1 MHGYEIRDPAQA
13 RRHLLDGLVMTR
25 TAVVDAESA
34 RRALAWTLEL
44 AGRGEPL
51 PPVGFIADVG
61 HVALGLEIDPARRDE
76 LPLAPGF
83 DPGLARRYDDYV
95 LGKLYADLSFERGAD
110 ALLRYQGRD
119 RIRALAF
126 LIEQLRRRAGF
137 SGALLSPAVVKSLLH
152 ETADKLLPEAWDTVE
167 QEGVAPALLD
177 EYEELTAAI
186 RNLGETLGVE
196 DVFELEHGTA
206 LAELGQRVEL
216 RDVLQAA
223 KALEQGLPKHKP
235 RPTERRRH
243 VATNI
248 LDEDAYPV
256 GGFTSIANRGSI
268 ESLLHS
274 QLAFME
280 RDERPDLFD
289 IKFLRDELLYYAR
302 DENQFLRQRQ
312 TFLFAFAPELAQL
325 PLKDAALPWQRIVLV
340 LAMLLTA
347 VRKLTEW
354 LSEDALAFEFL
365 FLDPKQLATEEELLR
380 TLLREQIES
389 GHVQIARIEPSALP
403 ARCRERARR
412 SHCHCLSVAM
422 ERRALPAESTLTA
435 HLLPVSAA
443 PQLILDDQ
451 PVELAD
457 ESPLDAWRSLLAT
470 LLQAWIH

>member
-312 TFLFAFAPELAQL
+312 TFLFVFYVLKYVLQHAQV
-325 PLKDAALPWQRIVLV
+325 IVRDHIEDPSEQSF
-340 LAMLLTA
+340 LL
-347 VRKLTEW
+347 
-354 LSEDALAFEFL
+354 FEFL
-365 FLDPKQLATEEELLR
+365 HQNIPISLQVFQM
-380 TLLREQIES
+380 
-389 GHVQIARIEPSALP
+389 
-403 ARCRERARR
+403 CRQA
-412 SHCHCLSVAM
+412 CCQ
-422 ERRALPAESTLTA
+422 TLT
-435 HLLPVSAA
+435 
-443 PQLILDDQ
+443 
-451 PVELAD
+451 
-457 ESPLDAWRSLLAT
+457 
-470 LLQAWIH
+470 